1 MTKKAYFFDNSDS
14 YESYITEVCSVEGKT
29 IIILESTIFHPQG
42 GGQQCDIGYINSF
55 PVVSVKSEG
64 KMVLH
69 FVDGEKIEQVSVGDR
84 VSLKIDLLRR
94 SLNSRLHTAGHLIGN
109 VVERIHPDF
118 KAVSGHHWPKE
129 ARVDFDIGSFD
140 LPSDFKAIIQESVL
154 KVITDSRS
162 VTAAMIEPNLR
173 TVTIEGET
181 PIPCGGTHVLTTDQI
196 GEIALGDIKLK
207 NQILRIRYSIA

>member
-1 MTKKAYFFDNSDS
+1 MTKKIYFFDNSDS
-14 YESYITEVCSVEGKT
+14 YESCVTEVCSLEGR
-29 IIILESTIFHPQG
+29 IAIILESTIFHPQG
-42 GGQQCDIGYINSF
+42 GGQQCDLGDIHGF
-55 PVVSVKSEG
+55 PVVAVKSEG
-64 KMVLH
+64 ERVLH
-69 FVDGEKIEQVSVGDR
+69 FVEGEAEQVNAGDR
-84 VSLKIDLLRR
+84 ISLKIDSSRR